1 VKRWFGTGRGA
12 FTTTVVIPGG
22 EGFRWLQAQRHPR
35 ATASPLSLEV
45 RAPARLEGWAKRQHP
60 SRLAEERRAPPE
72 RVQLR
77 SSGDDAVLVAGP
89 FMTPDGQIRLTCPA
103 PFAKT
108 FRFTFD
114 PTHLFILNHPGP
126 IQRGVSR
133 SSRTLGWDAMDADG
147 AADESASSA
156 DGEVVWS

>member
-1 VKRWFGTGRGA
+1 MVPRSARSDADVKRWFGTGRGA

-45 RAPARLEGWAKRQHP
+45 
-60 SRLAEERRAPPE
+60 LAEERRAPPE